1 MAVSSVDIG
10 VDTEIIQP
18 RKNIFSVAKR
28 YFSEYETDVLG
39 GSKI

>member
-18 RKNIFSVAKR
+18 RKNIFSVAKGIL
-28 YFSEYETDVLG
+28 VNM
-39 GSKI
+39 KPMC